1 MELTFQFPMQY
12 CSLQHQTLLP
22 SPVTSITGCC
32 FCFGS
37 VSSFFLD
44 LFIQSPPVAYRAPTN
59 LGSSS
64 FCFFIVFMGLMGGA
78 VFPFYYLTS
87 AQTMV
92 EIMEIM
98 VTSFKRSSAG
108 TAVLSASNPEAGHH
122 LPTPHQRL
130 LDTQENVWVT
140 LLWGLGLVGLNQSLV
155 ARLGQYLALDSIVIF
170 TMLILSIQEYGI
182 SHHLFMSFLISFIS
196 LL

>member
-1 MELTFQFPMQY
+1 
-12 CSLQHQTLLP
+12 
-22 SPVTSITGCC
+22 
-32 FCFGS
+32 
-37 VSSFFLD
+37 
-44 LFIQSPPVAYRAPTN
+44 
-59 LGSSS
+59 
-64 FCFFIVFMGLMGGA
+64 MGLMGGA

>member
-1 MELTFQFPMQY
+1 MQY

-22 SPVTSITGCC
+22 SPVTSVTGCC
-32 FCFGS
+32 FCFVS

-59 LGSSS
+59 LGSSSFSVLS

-92 EIMEIM
+92 ENSDKMWSPGEVNGKQFQYSCFENPKNSM
-98 VTSFKRSSAG
+98 KR
-108 TAVLSASNPEAGHH
+108 
-122 LPTPHQRL
+122 QKDR
-130 LDTQENVWVT
+130 T
-140 LLWGLGLVGLNQSLV
+140 LKDGCAICCWRSV
-155 ARLGQYLALDSIVIF
+155 
-170 TMLILSIQEYGI
+170 EK
-182 SHHLFMSFLISFIS
+182 
-196 LL
+196 